1 MAILRTLLAFLRALL
16 ASRACLVAES
26 LTLAAWSAVLFTSE
40 SRWCHRAL
48 TAPDGQ
54 ALAPRPGGD
63 HPGLSPI
70 GDGSPFKCQRG
81 EPNNRLGRDTSAAS
95 PSGVTH
101 HSWMNQSA
109 PARSSSPLGDA
120 WLMPSPHLG
129 FLRPCGVPG
138 RPSLAAAWPPT
149 SRHTPGPAGKS

>member
-1 MAILRTLLAFLRALL
+1 MVFRRLLGRLLSGSSYAHCQGYAFLVGFRFQASQRRQEMAILRTLLAFLRALL

-70 GDGSPFKCQRG
+70 GDGSPFKCQKG
-81 EPNNRLGRDTSAAS
+81 EPNNGLGRYTMLFTS
-95 PSGVTH
+95 
-101 HSWMNQSA
+101 
-109 PARSSSPLGDA
+109 
-120 WLMPSPHLG
+120 
-129 FLRPCGVPG
+129 
-138 RPSLAAAWPPT
+138 
-149 SRHTPGPAGKS
+149 